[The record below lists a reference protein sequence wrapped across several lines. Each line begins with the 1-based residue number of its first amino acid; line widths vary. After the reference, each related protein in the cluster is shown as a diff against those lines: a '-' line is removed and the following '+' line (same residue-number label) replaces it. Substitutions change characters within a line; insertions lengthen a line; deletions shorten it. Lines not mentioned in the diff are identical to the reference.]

1 MTDLNDEVLR
11 VDLPPAAAVANL
23 TGPATGIHRLVAR
36 PPVQTTAIVI
46 DTDDHRLLDW
56 SIELSRITETGQW
69 VLRAPLWAP
78 PLQAETISPQA
89 EDDLP
94 VDLADVLV
102 PFRRGGILGPRLSVE
117 TQRRQFTLEGS
128 DGAVIGELSD
138 ERHRIGS
145 HAGQMT
151 AYRNVTLKLARPRPE
166 HLQAITAAFV
176 AAGGVVVTGFE
187 PLAVRLGLS
196 HHGRGRSALS
206 AKVPIG
212 DYVRAQFESRWRRLL
227 RADLEART
235 GSGDDGALREN
246 VAALLQELVGL
257 EPLLDADWAEQAKQ
271 HAEAASE
278 TTRPLQHTQ
287 RWLRILDL
295 LATASTSPPV
305 RVAAERLTGP
315 VLAQE
320 LEAVVQTLL
329 DQCRTL
335 EPYSEDARW
344 SRAHQLAGRA
354 VTLSMLARDVFGK
367 PAKQLRKHL
376 SPINEAL
383 AHTLR
388 PDPVALK
395 RDLHGLSTAE
405 IFAAGR
411 AYERTVLSVDYARE
425 SFVREWPQLGEALR
439 PHVIRPRAP
448 HTPARPGAVAAR
460 PAAPGRAVEPASD
473 ASVPIPAA
481 TSAAV
486 PS

>member
-1 MTDLNDEVLR
+1 M
-11 VDLPPAAAVANL
+11 
-23 TGPATGIHRLVAR
+23 
-36 PPVQTTAIVI
+36 
-46 DTDDHRLLDW
+46 
-56 SIELSRITETGQW
+56 
-69 VLRAPLWAP
+69 
-78 PLQAETISPQA
+78 
-89 EDDLP
+89 
-94 VDLADVLV
+94 
-102 PFRRGGILGPRLSVE
+102 
-117 TQRRQFTLEGS
+117 
-128 DGAVIGELSD
+128 
-138 ERHRIGS
+138 
-145 HAGQMT
+145 
-151 AYRNVTLKLARPRPE
+151 
-166 HLQAITAAFV
+166 
-176 AAGGVVVTGFE
+176 
-187 PLAVRLGLS
+187 
-196 HHGRGRSALS
+196 
-206 AKVPIG
+206 PIG

-376 SPINEAL
+376 SPISEAL

-388 PDPVALK
+388 RTRSRSSVTCMASAPLK
-395 RDLHGLSTAE
+395 S
-405 IFAAGR
+405 
-411 AYERTVLSVDYARE
+411 
-425 SFVREWPQLGEALR
+425 LR
-439 PHVIRPRAP
+439 PD
-448 HTPARPGAVAAR
+448 
-460 PAAPGRAVEPASD
+460 EP
-473 ASVPIPAA
+473 
-481 TSAAV
+481 TSAPCSRWTTRARASSANGRNWARRCV
-486 PS
+486 RT